1 MGRTVEDLATML
13 VRSLDMSGLAG
24 VALNRC
30 TADSLTRQ
38 RVAIGGDAGAAAINA
53 GGDRLL
59 DPQAEQQRARACT
72 MSALAMKMVESILRQ
87 APNFNAVL
95 WPCWALTP
103 HDIRIAAVPITC

>member
-38 RVAIGGDAGAAAINA
+38 R
-53 GGDRLL
+53 
-59 DPQAEQQRARACT
+59 
-72 MSALAMKMVESILRQ
+72 
-87 APNFNAVL
+87 
-95 WPCWALTP
+95 
-103 HDIRIAAVPITC
+103 